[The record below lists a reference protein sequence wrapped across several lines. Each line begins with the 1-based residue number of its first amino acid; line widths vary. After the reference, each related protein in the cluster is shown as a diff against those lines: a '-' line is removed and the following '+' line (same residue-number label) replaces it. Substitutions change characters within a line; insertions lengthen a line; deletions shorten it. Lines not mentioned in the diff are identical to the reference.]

1 MLYIAFC
8 QLFQNST
15 KFDTL
20 IIMNQNTVLK
30 SALFP
35 LFFLLLMWMV
45 FYFDVT
51 YKLDLAQY
59 GLAPQTLK
67 GLRGILTMPLLHG
80 DFGHIVSNSFPI
92 LILGTCLFYFYK
104 EIAFKVFFI
113 SYIACGTFVWLF
125 AYSDHNNV
133 HIGASGLV
141 YALAGFLFISGII
154 RKNKALFGVAL
165 LITFLYGT
173 IIWGVLPT
181 DFQKAIHYI
190 EDRTNISWQ
199 GHLFGFLSGVALAYV
214 YRKTGIQEPTYS
226 WDVNNDEDVDETN
239 PYWLENENQQE
250 ITPSEEQEPN
260 DEVLKNTSDNPYTV
274 NYTFIPKKK
283 ED

>member
-1 MLYIAFC
+1 
-8 QLFQNST
+8 
-15 KFDTL
+15 
-20 IIMNQNTVLK
+20 MNQNTVLK

-67 GLRGILTMPLLHG
+67 GLRGIFTMPLLHG
-80 DFGHIVSNSFPI
+80 DFGHIVSNSLPI

-104 EIAFKVFFI
+104 DIALKVFFI
-113 SYIACGTFVWLF
+113 SYLACGTLVWLF
-125 AYSDHNNV
+125 AYSNHTNDV

-190 EDRTNISWQ
+190 EDRSNISWQ

-214 YRKTGIQEPTYS
+214 YRKIGIQQPIYS
-226 WDVNNDEDVDETN
+226 WHVNNDEDIDESD
-239 PYWLENENQQE
+239 PYWLEVDTEADQPPVKEQN
-250 ITPSEEQEPN
+250 PEE
-260 DEVLKNTSDNPYTV
+260 VFKNTSDNPYTV

-283 ED
+283 EE